1 LSLRLPKGTSAL
13 PIERDAWAFLEAAG
27 ITSALQQRAV
37 VQLVRDLKKA
47 QLWTKMKAVYPFVGG
62 TATTHKWNLKDP
74 QDTNGAFRLTFNG
87 GWTHDSNGIDGNG
100 SNAWADT
107 YFVPDTQFSSGS
119 ASSVVTVA
127 QDAAIAGAD
136 YASFNSGSTAGFGF
150 LSRWSNNLAND
161 PTIFDGVSDIYRS
174 STNRVTFDN
183 ANAIGTYVTSRTS
196 TTVHKVYKN
205 GSQVGSTNTG
215 TEADKSLVTA
225 SIGVC
230 VINRPNGN
238 RTGYTSRQLRF
249 LGFGSGLTDAEA
261 LLITNVVTHYQKTL
275 GRSL

>member
-1 LSLRLPKGTSAL
+1 
-13 PIERDAWAFLEAAG
+13 LEAAG